1 VNSLPTNVKQIG
13 SIGEGMRI
21 YIEDYVS
28 TYLNQYAQAGGYD
41 ERLALLVGRYLLID
55 GQAVLFING
64 AIQGRYTEERDGLLR
79 FTEKSKAYSESI
91 LSEFFEGSEIVGW
104 MQTQPGYGIFLNQQ
118 YAAYHCK
125 DFPKINQVM
134 FVVDPLEGL
143 NAFYSYNDDRSS
155 LVENRGYFIYY
166 EKNTAMHE
174 YMLSNNTESKT
185 ATFIETPKF
194 EQAEVPVQE
203 FHLKESPEEIIR
215 KRQEQRAGKR
225 FLKDNKRTLN
235 LLVSMSAVLFI
246 VCFIL
251 GAGLLQSH
259 DRIETLEFQIFQLN
273 TAYRNLYNQVANPV
287 FAPSAASA
295 VIASAN
301 EEEQE
306 EADTTEATEPVY
318 EEEELEISGIPVHP
332 PVNEQPQPA
341 PQTAPP
347 ITAASIIPETYTIQP
362 GDSLSAISMYFYGE
376 DRIDEI
382 LALNG
387 LENADMII
395 AGRTILLP

>member
-1 VNSLPTNVKQIG
+1 
-13 SIGEGMRI
+13 MRI
-21 YIEDYVS
+21 YVEDYVC

-55 GQAVLFING
+55 GQSVLFING

-79 FTEKSKAYSESI
+79 FTDKSKAYSESI

-118 YAAYHCK
+118 YATYHFK

-143 NAFYSYNDDRSS
+143 NAFYSYNDDRSA

-174 YMLSNNTESKT
+174 YMLSNGTESKT

-203 FHLKESPEEIIR
+203 FQLKESPEDIIR
-215 KRQEQRAGKR
+215 KRQVQRAGKR

-259 DRIETLEFQIFQLN
+259 DRIESLEFQMFQLN
-273 TAYRNLYNQVANPV
+273 TAYRNLYNQMANPV
-287 FAPSAASA
+287 FAPSATLA
-295 VIASAN
+295 VTASAN
-301 EEEQE
+301 EEAYE
-306 EADTTEATEPVY
+306 EADTTEAAEPVY
-318 EEEELEISGIPVHP
+318 EETEPALEISGIPVHP
-332 PVNEQPQPA
+332 PVNEQPAA
-341 PQTAPP
+341 PTAPP
-347 ITAASIIPETYTIQP
+347 ISAASIIPETYTIQP

-387 LENADMII
+387 LENANMII
-395 AGRTILLP
+395 AGRVILLP